1 MMSSSY
7 KGLVVAT
14 CTVLALGLASFASA
28 QATGTVAG
36 TVKDAQGGI
45 IPGATISLISETR
58 GTTFDTVSTA
68 TGDFVVSNI
77 PGDTYTVRVAMDGF
91 RTTERKGVHVSPG
104 DRVAVGAMTI
114 EVGTLAETVL
124 VTGDAPLIQ
133 AQTGD
138 RSFVVAKES
147 VENLPVS
154 GRNFASFATLTPGV
168 IASGTAA
175 VRADGARTNYMLDG
189 ISSVNTGGNQQGI
202 QLNPDSIAEVKVIS
216 SAYQAEYGRTS
227 GIQISGVTKSGTN
240 EFRGSMFDLERRT
253 VWNSNSWANVR
264 NGLPRTLADQRDW
277 GYTIGGPVGKPG
289 GKNKLFF
296 FYSEQFSPRTAGGTV
311 TRFRVPTLLERQ
323 GDFSQ
328 TTDSNGALFNLI
340 KDPLSTQAC
349 TAANTAGCFQDNG
362 VLGRIPQSRVYS
374 LGLNILNEYRCPTPA
389 GSITT
394 FR

>member
-154 GRNFASFATLTPGV
+154 SRNVPSFAPRSAGRW
-168 IASGTAA
+168 ASPEE
-175 VRADGARTNYMLDG
+175 RTNC
-189 ISSVNTGGNQQGI
+189 SSFT
-202 QLNPDSIAEVKVIS
+202 P
-216 SAYQAEYGRTS
+216 
-227 GIQISGVTKSGTN
+227 
-240 EFRGSMFDLERRT
+240 
-253 VWNSNSWANVR
+253 SNSR
-264 NGLPRTLADQRDW
+264 RGRP
-277 GYTIGGPVGKPG
+277 
-289 GKNKLFF
+289 
-296 FYSEQFSPRTAGGTV
+296 
-311 TRFRVPTLLERQ
+311 
-323 GDFSQ
+323 
-328 TTDSNGALFNLI
+328 
-340 KDPLSTQAC
+340 
-349 TAANTAGCFQDNG
+349 AA
-362 VLGRIPQSRVYS
+362 P
-374 LGLNILNEYRCPTPA
+374 
-389 GSITT
+389 
-394 FR
+394 